1 MKAKK
6 IEAEGSELILR
17 NEHGDYAII
26 PKKHRREVGD
36 MVKEGCNKCIDAY
49 IDSLPIVK
57 DYEKEQ

>member
-17 NEHGDYAII
+17 NEHGDYEKKK
-26 PKKHRREVGD
+26 KKHKLEVSD

-49 IDSLPIVK
+49 IDSLPIIN
-57 DYEKEQ
+57 DYEKE